1 MGKKLEIKQLIVIL
15 ILSGIIILS
24 ESLQVLMVVKDLN
37 YFEIYNETL
46 GKNIKY
52 DEFVTIGLLGYLQSV
67 LIPIILSVYTFFTYK
82 KININWLYKAV
93 WVLLLLSSLI
103 MKIMEF
109 FIGSIF
115 FYISIISTFLLLIYI
130 LSIKLK

>member
-1 MGKKLEIKQLIVIL
+1 MGKKLETKQLIAIL

-24 ESLQVLMVVKDLN
+24 ESLQVLMAVKDLN
-37 YFEIYNETL
+37 YFELYKETL
-46 GKNIKY
+46 GNNITY
-52 DEFVTIGLLGYLQSV
+52 DEFVTIGLLGYLQGV
-67 LIPIILSVYTFFTYK
+67 LIPIILSIYTFFTYK
-82 KININWLYKAV
+82 KIKVNWLYKAV

-103 MKIMEF
+103 MKIMGF

-130 LSIKLK
+130 LLIKLK

>member
-1 MGKKLEIKQLIVIL
+1 M
-15 ILSGIIILS
+15 S
-24 ESLQVLMVVKDLN
+24 ESLQVLMAVKDLN
-37 YFEIYNETL
+37 YFQMYKETL
-46 GKNIKY
+46 GNNIKY
-52 DEFVTIGLLGYLQSV
+52 DEFITIGLLGYLQGI

-115 FYISIISTFLLLIYI
+115 FYISIIATLILLMYI
-130 LSIKLK
+130 LSIKLR

>member
-1 MGKKLEIKQLIVIL
+1 MGKKLEVKQVTVIL

-24 ESLQVLMVVKDLN
+24 ESLQVLMAVKDLN
-37 YFEIYNETL
+37 YFQMYKETL
-46 GKNIKY
+46 GNNIKY
-52 DEFVTIGLLGYLQSV
+52 DEFITIGLLGYLQGI

-115 FYISIISTFLLLIYI
+115 FYISIIATLILLMYI
-130 LSIKLK
+130 LSIKLR